1 MCFMALHYFPNDS
14 WYCKKIF
21 FFSVSCDRYHIGLRY
36 ACLWGF
42 PGGTVVKNLLPMHK
56 DVGSVPEMGRSPGE
70 GNDNLLQY
78 SCLENPMDRGTWR
91 AILPGVSKSQIRLT
105 GTRHML
111 VFVMLFQI
119 DFNLIYLLMY
129 MILSLFLKAG

>member
-1 MCFMALHYFPNDS
+1 M
-14 WYCKKIF
+14 
-21 FFSVSCDRYHIGLRY
+21 
-36 ACLWGF
+36 
-42 PGGTVVKNLLPMHK
+42 VKNLLPMHK

-70 GNDNLLQY
+70 GSDNLLQY

-129 MILSLFLKAG
+129 MILSLFLKAGRHKERKRILMYPDHLFVSSC